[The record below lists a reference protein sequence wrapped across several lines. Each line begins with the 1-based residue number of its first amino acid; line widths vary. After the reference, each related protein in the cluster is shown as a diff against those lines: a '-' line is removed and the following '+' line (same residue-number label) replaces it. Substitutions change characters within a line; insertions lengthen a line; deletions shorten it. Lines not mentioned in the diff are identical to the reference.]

1 MPTNKLKTLEEY
13 TLRDINKLVYIILL
27 GFMIL
32 LQGCADKPKVAYN
45 AVRFN
50 DVVMPIQC
58 NVDIPNKPLYIPD
71 DLHSAKDL
79 AEYYE
84 TVELLLK
91 ECASDRTHR
100 KDK

>member
-1 MPTNKLKTLEEY
+1 MPTDKIKALEEY

-27 GFMIL
+27 LFIVL

-71 DLHSAKDL
+71 DLHSAADL

-91 ECASDRTHR
+91 ECVSDRAYR

>member
-1 MPTNKLKTLEEY
+1 MPTDKIKALKEY
-13 TLRDINKLVYIILL
+13 TSRDSNKLVYIILL
-27 GFMIL
+27 GFIIL
-32 LQGCADKPKVAYN
+32 VQGCADKPKVAYN

-58 NVDIPNKPLYIPD
+58 NVDIPDKPLYIPD

-91 ECASDRTHR
+91 ECTSDRVYR